1 MKDIKGYEGLYAI
14 TEDGEV
20 WSYRSN
26 KYLKQQP
33 ARNYL
38 SIELHKDNNRKNYF
52 IHRLVAETYIPN
64 PHNLPE
70 VNHIDE
76 NKYNNCV
83 DNLEWVSHKDN
94 MNYGTQK
101 ERASTKCKKRIRCI
115 ETDTVYNSTKEAAEA
130 LDIKAP
136 NITACLKGRQKT
148 SGKYHWEY
156 VEE

>member
-14 TEDGEV
+14 TEEGQV

-26 KYLKQQP
+26 KYLKQQQ

-38 SIELHKDNNRKNYF
+38 SIELHKDNNRKHYF

-83 DNLEWVSHKDN
+83 DNLEWVSHKNN
-94 MNYGTQK
+94 MNHGTQK
-101 ERASTKCKKRIRCI
+101 ERARTKCKKRIRCI

-130 LDIKAP
+130 LGIKAP
-136 NITACLKGRQKT
+136 NITSCLKGRQKT

-156 VEE
+156 IEE

>member
-14 TEDGEV
+14 TEEGQV
-20 WSYRSN
+20 WSYRRK
-26 KYLKQQP
+26 KYLKQQQT
-33 ARNYL
+33 RNYL
-38 SIELHKDNNRKNYF
+38 SIELHKDNDRKHYF

-94 MNYGTQK
+94 MNHGTQK
-101 ERASTKCKKRIRCI
+101 ERASIKCKKKIRCI
-115 ETDTVYNSTKEAAEA
+115 ELNTIYDSTKDAA
-130 LDIKAP
+130 LTLGINAP
-136 NITACLKGRQKT
+136 NITSCLKGRQKT
-148 SGKYHWEY
+148 SGGYHWEY
-156 VEE
+156 IE

>member
-14 TEDGEV
+14 TEDGQV
-20 WSYRSN
+20 WSYRRN
-26 KYLKQQP
+26 KYLKQQQ

-94 MNYGTQK
+94 MNHGTQK

-115 ETDTVYNSTKEAAEA
+115 ETDTVYNSTKEAAEV

>member
-14 TEDGEV
+14 TEDGQI
-20 WSYRSN
+20 WSYRRN
-26 KYLKQQP
+26 KYLKQQQ

-94 MNYGTQK
+94 MNHGTQK

>member
-14 TEDGEV
+14 TEDGQV
-20 WSYRSN
+20 WSYRRN
-26 KYLKQQP
+26 KYLKQQQ

-94 MNYGTQK
+94 MNHGTQK

-156 VEE
+156 VKE

>member
-14 TEDGEV
+14 TEDGQV
-20 WSYRSN
+20 WSYRRN
-26 KYLKQQP
+26 KYLKQQQ

-83 DNLEWVSHKDN
+83 DNLEWISHKDN
-94 MNYGTQK
+94 MNHGTQK